1 MEARKVIDIRKEPY
15 AQWLEE
21 TLQSLAESKP
31 QTIGMVAIMP
41 DGTTGTTYY
50 NMDNRDR
57 LVMCEAIMIDYFEQ
71 FIRVNADYIKSIL
84 NGEEPDE
91 EEE

>member
-1 MEARKVIDIRKEPY
+1 MIDIREEPY
-15 AQWLEE
+15 AEWLEE
-21 TLQSLAESKP
+21 TLQNLAESKP

-57 LVMCEAIMIDYFEQ
+57 LVMIESIIIDYFEQ